1 MAKSSYDKAYTQ
13 ELNEPVF
20 RRRIDVNRQ
29 AQRVQAN
36 PYAPSA
42 INYHGEE
49 RKRDSNKRWNQNHD
63 TQDRFLGKMQR
74 QACMVDVLLKNDSLR
89 SGRIESYDNWS
100 ILLEYEGKKSL
111 LFKSSVMAVTETE
124 SEKEVAYQRGQV
136 MSEFLADYES
146 TQLS

>member
-1 MAKSSYDKAYTQ
+1 MAKSSYDKGYTQ
-13 ELNEPVF
+13 ELNEAAF
-20 RRRIDVNRQ
+20 RRRIDVNKQ

-42 INYHGEE
+42 LNYHSEH
-49 RKRDSNKRWNQNHD
+49 RKHDTGRRWNQNHD

-74 QACMVDVLLKNDSLR
+74 QACLVDVLLKNDSLR

-100 ILLEYEGKKSL
+100 ILLEYDGKKSL

-124 SEKEVAYQRGQV
+124 NEKEIAYQRGQV
-136 MSEFLADYES
+136 MSEFMADYES
-146 TQLS
+146 EELS